1 MKKTIQQLIS
11 LLLTAIFIFSPC
23 PFSVSAADI
32 SVPPDGQTIG
42 QETTNNE
49 EPPDGQASEID
60 GNLSDG
66 QVTNAP
72 SQEETP
78 VPEQDSKDTFHEEPT
93 PEESLPEEQ
102 ASQNTPETN
111 TVSSGTDTENP
122 FPGENTDK
130 ASSQE
135 KTGSE
140 EDADALSAKLVK
152 KSRGQLTEVK
162 AVSQGIQLT
171 WKPIEGAAGYIL
183 ERKIYGDTWK
193 TLNQVW
199 DMKSVTY
206 TDSNV
211 SFENIYYYRVKAF
224 SKNGIAVGKVSASK
238 KILYIPS
245 TVLNVETV
253 SNGIQLHWNR
263 TSRTKGYR
271 VYRKL
276 TTKKTWTKIFT
287 IKEPGEIAWRDTS
300 VKNGT
305 LYSYAVTAYNGDYES
320 AYSNERTSMKLSRPS
335 VKGLKRKSST
345 RLTLT
350 WKTNPYASGYQI
362 QYAKNSLFSSAKK
375 ITIRNAKTSS
385 YTLSKLSKNRNYY
398 VRIRAFKKE
407 GGKNYFS
414 VWSPSGNIKS
424 TRTTKVKILK
434 RNNKVFELR
443 SAAKQKLYQY
453 DVLQGSCTDGTYS
466 YYLLL
471 NKNVTLCK
479 VVKVRHS
486 TMKVAAVSDA
496 MYVGHGNDMTY
507 NSDKKCLVVAQST
520 GNVPKA
526 LISID
531 AKTLK
536 IIENKRITI
545 PTKLAGAS
553 YAGTKAISGFNGI
566 AYSSKRKQYVTLLR
580 GSHNFVILDS
590 EMNPIQYVKASK
602 KNYYLTQGIDATDD
616 YILVA
621 QSPYTA
627 NQVYNIITVYD
638 WDGNYISKI
647 NVKRGYEIESIFH
660 IGSKYYAGFYRS
672 YYKTCYRT
680 VVKKVKVKGKLK
692 KKKVKES
699 YSKFMRDNYVYQIS
713 GI

>member
-1 MKKTIQQLIS
+1 MKKSIQQLIS
-11 LLLTAIFIFSPC
+11 LLLTAIFIFSPG
-23 PFSVSAADI
+23 PVSVSAADI
-32 SVPPDGQTIG
+32 SVPSNGQTIG
-42 QETTNNE
+42 QETTNDGKL
-49 EPPDGQASEID
+49 PDGQTPEID
-60 GNLSDG
+60 GKLPDG
-66 QVTNAP
+66 QITDPP

-78 VPEQDSKDTFHEEPT
+78 VPEQDAKDTFPEEQT
-93 PEESLPEEQ
+93 PEETLPEEQ
-102 ASQNTPETN
+102 TSQNTSEITTVSPET
-111 TVSSGTDTENP
+111 DMENP
-122 FPGENTDK
+122 LSGEDTDGT
-130 ASSQE
+130 APQA
-135 KTGSE
+135 KTE
-140 EDADALSAKLVK
+140 IKEDADTLSAKLVK
-152 KSRGQLTEVK
+152 KSKGQLTEVK

-199 DMKSVTY
+199 DMKNVTY

-211 SFENIYYYRVKAF
+211 TFENTYYYRVKAF
-224 SKNGIAVGKVSASK
+224 SKNGIAIGKVSTSK

-245 TVLNVETV
+245 TVLSIESV
-253 SNGIQLHWNR
+253 SNGIQLHWKR
-263 TSRTKGYR
+263 TPKAKGYY

-276 TTKKTWTKIFT
+276 TTKKAWTKVYT

-305 LYSYAVTAYNGDYES
+305 LYSYTVTVYNGDYES
-320 AYSNERTSMKLSRPS
+320 AYSNEQISTKLTKPA
-335 VKGLKRKSST
+335 VKSLKRKSST

-362 QYAKNSLFSSAKK
+362 QYAQNSLFSGAKK
-375 ITIRNAKTSS
+375 ATINNADTSG
-385 YTLSKLSKNRNYY
+385 YTLSKLSKNKNYY
-398 VRIRAFKKE
+398 VRIRAFKKQ
-407 GGKNYFS
+407 GKKTWYS

-424 TRTTKVKILK
+424 ARTTKVKILK

-486 TMKVAAVSDA
+486 TMKVTAVSDA
-496 MYVGHGNDMTY
+496 LYVGHGNDMTY

-520 GNVPKA
+520 GKDPKT
-526 LISID
+526 LISIN

-536 IIENKRITI
+536 IIENRHIAI
-545 PTKLAGAS
+545 PSKLAGAS
-553 YAGTKAISGFNGI
+553 YASTKAISGFYSI
-566 AYSSKRKQYVTLLR
+566 AYSSGRKQYVTLLR

-590 EMNPIQYVKASK
+590 EMKPVRYVKASK
-602 KNYYLTQGIDATDD
+602 KNNYLTQGIDATDD

-621 QSPYTA
+621 QSPKAA

-680 VVKKVKVKGKLK
+680 VVKKVKVKGKLR
-692 KKKVKES
+692 KKKVKEP